1 MNKIVLSIIFI
12 LMLVA
17 TAISATA
24 TPSSGVSYYNFEENT
39 GSTLIDQWGE
49 NNGTVNGMTWS
60 ASYPTFNN
68 TGSGADH
75 SGSFDGNNDYVQIAD
90 DNTLDITTEVS
101 ISLWVNPDTLTDY
114 SILTEKDGSYFLW
127 LNGANV
133 YTGVRISGSSYYI
146 TTTTAPIT
154 TGSFQHLVMT
164 YDGANIVLYING
176 LETNS
181 VARTGL
187 MGVSTNPL
195 TIGSRNGL
203 ASTFATD
210 GLIDEVKIFNKSL
223 NETEVKDLYNNGTI
237 EIPSPVILPITFFAQ
252 NPADITSTNLL
263 QASAGLNIT
272 YNTSMTNIENVYL
285 NYTVDRSSTGCLV
298 SLNGSCMVTNG
309 LYRDVNFSTNRTPM
323 FDWLLDGDNEVYP
336 GVFNNPEYFF
346 NSTSIQNQTLTLK
359 KQAIFSELYT
369 VNNETT
375 YSFYEVGANLSASAM
390 EVYAFNT
397 SYDQAS
403 NFRTSANVVK
413 ISEFPLGT
421 APNHCHDS
429 VDCHYVIGFPIIN
442 GSVNGLKVTGTM
454 GFIITKP
461 TNPGSLDV
469 QYISKTVRT
478 DTTRTTTNRGAT
490 WTSQPWSVNNHLHQF
505 DGTDKISYQACA
517 VNSTETNCTSF
528 RSDTFEPG
536 DFPPTSPQVI
546 TPTNNN
552 YTTDSINITW
562 NPSTSA
568 SESINNYIIQLLNND
583 MSLNYTINGSVTN
596 TSTSI
601 YWDYF
606 AENISVGNY
615 YIKVI
620 ANDSNGVNNTD
631 TSELFGILY
640 DKRLNITAYY
650 YGTDEAVTN
659 FSVQITGVRSENGS
673 TTNGLYQFYGLEGNY
688 SVLIDAEGYS
698 YQTTDTTLDT
708 RYDTLNISL
717 YRTNTVN
724 LSFYDSATQV
734 ILSGLNITFNL
745 IRDELYST
753 NNWTTT
759 GSTVLELL
767 APGSYEIRYN
777 ADGYAEGNYF
787 FTLADRSYNDISL
800 YMINGSGATNVT
812 SILYDENGN
821 TLSNYI
827 IKYLQYYPETSSYIE
842 VASKRTNDEGVA
854 VMGLVLNGPYYK
866 VRILN
871 TENVLVKTT
880 ATTQLYES
888 TVIYYVTLGDST
900 INLLSGI
907 NGITSTLSH
916 TGTQFRYEFDQ
927 EQNTDVT
934 ATLKLYKQ
942 KIEGNELV
950 STTTVTSG
958 SGILYLNTTE
968 INGTTYLAQAFIQ
981 YSGEN
986 EYLDRT
992 LTKEYGE
999 NPKPFGLGGVFLVI
1013 LLIIGMVGIFARQP
1027 FAILLIVP
1035 LILTLATFLSLI
1047 VINKIII
1054 VSLWGVSAIILYI
1067 IRDKA

>member
-1 MNKIVLSIIFI
+1 MIVI
-12 LMLVA
+12 

-24 TPSSGVSYYNFEENT
+24 ITPSSGITFYNFEENT
-39 GSTLIDQWGE
+39 GTTLIDQWGSFD
-49 NNGTVNGMTWS
+49 GTINGMTWLNT
-60 ASYPTFNN
+60 YPIFNISGN
-68 TGSGADH
+68 GSNY
-75 SGSFDGNNDYVQIAD
+75 SGNFDGTDYV
-90 DNTLDITTEVS
+90 TLPD
-101 ISLWVNPDTLTDY
+101 SLANKLVNDY
-114 SILTEKDGSYFLW
+114 SISTWVNTDSVSGLQHIFTQQEVFRIFLRFDD
-127 LNGANV
+127 NKIE
-133 YTGVRISGSSYYI
+133 YYHFDSSGSVLVESTSTFSINTWIYI
-146 TTTTAPIT
+146 TTTRNT
-154 TGSFQHLVMT
+154 TSNLCK
-164 YDGANIVLYING
+164 LYING
-176 LETNS
+176 LEETS
-181 VARTGL
+181 VSCIGNEAIADPYDVVMGARG
-187 MGVSTNPL
+187 
-195 TIGSRNGL
+195 
-203 ASTFATD
+203 AATPDRYFD
-210 GLIDEVKIFNKSL
+210 GQIDEFTIYNKTL
-223 NETEVKDLYNNGTI
+223 TPTEIKNKYNYGTI
-237 EIPSPVILPITFFAQ
+237 TKPLVPVGGITFISQ
-252 NPADITSTNLL
+252 DPADITSTNLL
-263 QASAGLNIT
+263 QCRAGLNIT
-272 YNTSMTNIENVYL
+272 YNTSIANLENIYL
-285 NYTVDRSSTGCLV
+285 NYTVNRSTAGCLV
-298 SLNGSCMVTNG
+298 SLNGTCIVTNN
-309 LYRDVNFSTNRTPM
+309 LYRSVNYSTNRTPN

-336 GVFNNPEYFF
+336 GVFNSVYTHYNT
-346 NSTSIQNQTLTLK
+346 TSMLNHTISLK
-359 KQAIFSELYT
+359 KNAIFSELYT

-375 YSFYEVGANLSASAM
+375 YSFYEVGANLSDSAM

-397 SYDQAS
+397 SYDQSS
-403 NFRTSANVVK
+403 NFRISPNVVK
-413 ISEFPLGT
+413 ISEIPLGT

-429 VDCHYVIGFPIIN
+429 ANCHYVVSFPIIN
-442 GSVNGLKVTGTM
+442 GTVNGLKLSGTV
-454 GFIITKP
+454 GFILTKP
-461 TNPGSLDV
+461 TNPGNLIIE
-469 QYISKTVRT
+469 YINEPVRT

-490 WTSQPWSVNNHLHQF
+490 WTSQSWSLNNHLHQF
-505 DGTDKISYQACA
+505 DGTDKMTMQACA
-517 VNSTETNCTSF
+517 VNSTNTTCSAF

-546 TPTNNN
+546 TPTENN
-552 YTTDSINITW
+552 YTGQEINITW

-568 SESINNYIIQLLNND
+568 SGTINNYIIQLLNSD
-583 MSLNYTINGSVTN
+583 LTLNQTINGSVTN
-596 TSTSI
+596 TST
-601 YWDYF
+601 YYDWDYF
-606 AENISVGNY
+606 ADNISVGTY

-650 YGTDEAVTN
+650 YGTTTAVNN

-673 TTNGLYQFYGLEGNY
+673 TTTGTYSFYGLEGNY

-717 YRTNTVN
+717 YRTNTIN

-854 VMGLVLNGPYYK
+854 VMGLVLNDPYYK